1 MTQST
6 ISARDFQERR
16 YWGAQEKVPAKA
28 EFFNA
33 ITAPAPQGDGTVATI
48 RMYGPIDS
56 WGGWWGI
63 SAEDVSK
70 VLDRLDDTV
79 EHIILRI
86 NSPGGEVWEGL
97 AILNMLRAHKAKVTA
112 VVDALAASA
121 ASVIAAGCDEVVM
134 SPGTQM
140 MIHSP
145 WSWAVGNATAM
156 RKQADFLDKIEA
168 GLIEVYIG
176 KAGEKDWAQ
185 LLADETWLTGA
196 EAVELGLADRIA
208 VIPDAG
214 ETTTVGEE
222 PEELITLVLPDEDP
236 EDSLAARIAARARH
250 AAPAATAGNTNT
262 KGGPDMEPDQFTQG
276 IRDRLGLPADTTPED
291 ALAALDARLSE
302 QPAAAIVETLPDGV
316 VTIEASQLEQLRA
329 DATAGREAREQQIRA
344 QREAT
349 VAAAVSDGRIAPAR
363 ADHWLKQLEADPGAV
378 DILNALEPGLIPL
391 DERGITG
398 GVDESGDDAAA
409 SDGLYSKLFPPTPQK
424 EG

>member
-1 MTQST
+1 MTQPR

-16 YWGAQEKVPAKA
+16 YWGARESIPSKG

-33 ITAPAPQGDGTVATI
+33 ITTPAPAGDGTVATI

-63 SAEDVSK
+63 SAEDMSK
-70 VLDRLDDTV
+70 VLDQLDDTV
-79 EHIILRI
+79 DHIILRI

-97 AILNMLRAHKAKVTA
+97 AILNMLRAHKARVTA

-145 WSWAVGNATAM
+145 WSWVIGPATDM

-168 GLIEVYIG
+168 SIIEVYSD
-176 KAGEKDWAQ
+176 KAGEQDWAQ
-185 LLADETWLTGA
+185 LLADETWLTGP
-196 EAVELGLADRIA
+196 EAVDLGLADRVA

-214 ETTTVGEE
+214 ETSTVGDE
-222 PEELITLVLPDEDP
+222 PDELITVVMPDGDP
-236 EDSLAARIAARARH
+236 EDSLTARVAASARR
-250 AAPAATAGNTNT
+250 AAPAATAGNTTT

-291 ALAALDARLSE
+291 ALAALDARLQDE
-302 QPAAAIVETLPDGV
+302 PAAAIIETLPDGV
-316 VTIEASQLEQLRA
+316 VTIEADQLEQLRA
-329 DATAGREAREQQIRA
+329 DAAAGREAREQQIRA
-344 QREAT
+344 ERDAA
-349 VAAAVSDGRIAPAR
+349 VAAAVADGRIAPAR
-363 ADHWLKQLEADPGAV
+363 ADHWREQLAADPGAL
-378 DILNALEPGLIPL
+378 DILNALQPGLIPL

-398 GVDESGDDAAA
+398 GVDESGDDSAAT
-409 SDGLYSKLFPPTPQK
+409 DVVYSKLYPTPKK